1 MTVCFQISP
10 PELMDDSNEYQ
21 VQVFSGNFKKNCN
34 KKVLIVPSL
43 IKWLLFKKNVMYL
56 KFS

>member
-21 VQVFSGNFKKNCN
+21 VQVFSGNFKKNGN